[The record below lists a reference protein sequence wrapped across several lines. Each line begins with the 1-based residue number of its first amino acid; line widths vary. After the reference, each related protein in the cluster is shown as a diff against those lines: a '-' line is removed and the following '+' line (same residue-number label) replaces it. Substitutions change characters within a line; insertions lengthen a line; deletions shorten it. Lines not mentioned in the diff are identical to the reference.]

1 MHGRSL
7 YLCFDLLQTLP
18 RHMVQM
24 WPRFPELPSD
34 GRQLCRA
41 LVFFFFLFLPEQR
54 VRSSG
59 ARGMDGR

>member
-1 MHGRSL
+1 
-7 YLCFDLLQTLP
+7 
-18 RHMVQM
+18 MVQM